1 MAQSLVRSRRRH
13 QHWPLLHL
21 PLQPQLQLQILTV
34 GTTLLRAVEVHQ
46 VLLLEVLQALQA
58 LQVLLQVVLPAVV
71 LLDPQVP
78 QEVVVSQL

>member
-1 MAQSLVRSRRRH
+1 MAVD
-13 QHWPLLHL
+13 
-21 PLQPQLQLQILTV
+21 LQ
-34 GTTLLRAVEVHQ
+34 VHQ
-46 VLLLEVLQALQA
+46 ALLLVVLQVLQA